1 MCKHICTCKHS
12 HVPCTHITKKQE
24 DIAVMLQT
32 CTEKVPSLKLSWGIN
47 MTNEVYMVFLTPS
60 RQIPG
65 EYLDYIMTASF
76 QMLTISS
83 LTNDPTISNI

>member
-1 MCKHICTCKHS
+1 
-12 HVPCTHITKKQE
+12 
-24 DIAVMLQT
+24 
-32 CTEKVPSLKLSWGIN
+32 